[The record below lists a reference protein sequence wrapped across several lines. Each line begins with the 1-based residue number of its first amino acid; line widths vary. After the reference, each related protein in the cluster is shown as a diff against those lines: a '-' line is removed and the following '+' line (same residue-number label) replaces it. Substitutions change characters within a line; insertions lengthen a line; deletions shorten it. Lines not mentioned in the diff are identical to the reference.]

1 MPAKKTIEIALTPRQ
16 RRFVSKRV
24 AEGDFHSPQ
33 EVIRAGLNA
42 LEKQGHEFDD
52 AVQEVRAKIEE
63 GLADLR
69 VGRKVDGPTAMAR
82 LRKKLTLKKQGRV
95 R

>member
-1 MPAKKTIEIALTPRQ
+1 MPEKKTIEVALTPRQ

-24 AEGDFHSPQ
+24 AEGDFQSPQ

-42 LEKQGHEFDD
+42 LEKQDNDFVE
-52 AVQEVRAKIEE
+52 AVEEVRAKIAE

-69 VGRKVDGPTAMAR
+69 AGRKVDGRSAMAR
-82 LRKKLTLKKQGRV
+82 LRKKLSVKAQDRGR
-95 R
+95 